1 MVALALLLPGIV
13 PGRLDHTEFTRTMDV
28 RRMTVADDNFRGP
41 TVSTAQPPEA
51 LRDGTMD
58 DPSAESLAEA
68 QLPGLSRRQ
77 ILARTRLDFWLDAT
91 ILVGYIFAYC
101 FGFTGDVIH
110 EWLGLALG
118 LALAVHLTLH
128 WDWVLRTTRKLI
140 RPRGQDRLIYAVN
153 LALLV
158 AMTLCIASG
167 IMISRAALPTLGI
180 FLSSSLFWNRL
191 HILTAEITLYLV
203 PVHVALRW
211 RWIVAVG
218 RRLLTRAGRRGS
230 R

>member
-1 MVALALLLPGIV
+1 M
-13 PGRLDHTEFTRTMDV
+13 
-28 RRMTVADDNFRGP
+28 
-41 TVSTAQPPEA
+41 AQPPEV
-51 LRDGTMD
+51 LKDGSMD
-58 DPSAESLAEA
+58 ETSTGSLTEV
-68 QLPGLSRRQ
+68 QHPGLSRRQ
-77 ILARTRLDFWLDAT
+77 VLARTRLDFWLDGT
-91 ILVGYIFAYC
+91 ILAGFVFAYC
-101 FGFTGDVIH
+101 FGFTGDFIH

-118 LALAVHLTLH
+118 LVFVVHLTLH
-128 WDWVLRTTRKLI
+128 WDWVLRTTRKLV
-140 RPRGQDRLIYAVN
+140 RPRGQDKLIYAVN

-167 IMISRAALPTLGI
+167 IMISRSALPEMGF
-180 FLSSSLFWNRL
+180 FLNSNFFWNRL

-218 RRLLTRAGRRGS
+218 RRLLTRAGRRGA

>member
-1 MVALALLLPGIV
+1 ML
-13 PGRLDHTEFTRTMDV
+13 M
-28 RRMTVADDNFRGP
+28 
-41 TVSTAQPPEA
+41 AQPPEA
-51 LRDGTMD
+51 LPDGSMD
-58 DPSAESLAEA
+58 DTSAETLTEV
-68 QLPGLSRRQ
+68 QHPGISRRQ
-77 ILARTRLDFWLDAT
+77 VLARTRLDFWLDGC

-118 LALAVHLTLH
+118 LVLVVHLTLH
-128 WDWVLRTTRKLI
+128 WDWVLRTTRKLL
-140 RPRGQDRLIYAVN
+140 RPRGQDKLIYAVN
-153 LALLV
+153 LALLF

-167 IMISRAALPTLGI
+167 IMISRVALPQMGF
-180 FLSSSLFWNRL
+180 FLNSNIFWNRL